1 MNKILLLFFVLLSTK
16 SYCPMKQYKLLI
28 IIFLCL
34 VFLSSCQR
42 EVALNNNLLLSQTC
56 LIKKSIYQLNGKDS
70 LQESVIT
77 IEGENLTIDFQG
89 ATLQGSNDIPSTSP
103 EKFYGLGVLVKG
115 KNITIKNLIIK
126 GFKVALMAV
135 GVEGLTISHCDFSY
149 NYRPRLF
156 SNQEREDIA
165 DWLSYHQ
172 NEKDEWLRYG
182 AGIYLKNCHK
192 AQINNCTITNGQNA
206 LMMTNCNDGLFY
218 NNNFSFNS
226 GIGVGMYRCSR
237 NQVIYNQLDWNV
249 RGYSHEVYQRG
260 QDSAGILVYE
270 QSHENTFA
278 YNSVTHSGDGFF
290 LWAGQTTMD
299 TGEGGCNDNL
309 LYGNDFSH
317 APTNGVEVTFSRNKI
332 INNRIEECN
341 HGIWGGYSYE
351 TLMLGNIFRN
361 NQKSIAIEHGQKNE
375 IAYNLFENELIGI
388 HLWSRKE
395 QPKDWGYAQNRDV
408 RSIDYQIIENQFNS
422 VKTPF
427 QIFGSENLVIK
438 NNAIKNAREILK
450 KDDFVQNLTFEM
462 NDSSVILAK
471 ANEKWEKFAPK
482 INNKTAKGEEITFI
496 NPMLPENHLRGRKY
510 IMMTQ
515 YGAYNFQ
522 YPILWLRKQ
531 DSTGKLHFEVF
542 GKEGTWK
549 IKNFKGLQKISAVS
563 GTMPSSFT
571 AMPQIDSTETDI
583 AIEAE
588 YIGSEVISPF
598 GEVTPKGQP
607 YQFVFKKY
615 FLPIAWQVKF
625 FAYEEKIDLAKQA
638 QELSNILK
646 NKPLKE
652 EKTDRLEYRWWRGIG
667 ENLPSDYFVT
677 VAEGETEVIGEF
689 EIGVTADDGV
699 RVYVDDKLVIDA
711 WQQRLGQYDEAQH
724 YLATVQLHGKH
735 KIRIEHFEKTGFATL
750 MLSIN
755 KL

>member
-1 MNKILLLFFVLLSTK
+1 
-16 SYCPMKQYKLLI
+16 MKYKKLLI
-28 IIFLCL
+28 IIFLYL
-34 VFLSSCQR
+34 IFLSSCQK
-42 EVALNNNLLLSQTC
+42 EVGLKNSLIISQNSV
-56 LIKKSIYQLNGKDS
+56 IKRDIYQLNGKNS

-77 IEGENLTIDFQG
+77 IEGENLVVDFQG
-89 ATLQGSNDIPSTSP
+89 ATLQGSNDIPLTSP
-103 EKFYGLGVLVKG
+103 EKFYGLGILVKG
-115 KNITIKNLIIK
+115 KNIMIKNLTVK
-126 GFKVALMAV
+126 GFKVALMAID
-135 GVEGLTISHCDFSY
+135 VEGLTISHCDFSY

-156 SNQEREDIA
+156 SNQEREDVA
-165 DWLSYHQ
+165 DWMSYHQ

-182 AGIYLKNCHK
+182 AGIYLKNCNK
-192 AQINNCTITNGQNA
+192 AQIDNCTITNGQNA
-206 LMMTNCNDGLFY
+206 LMMTNCHDGLFY

-226 GIGVGMYRCSR
+226 GIGIGMYRSSR
-237 NQVIYNQLDWNV
+237 NQILYNKLDWNV

-270 QSHENTFA
+270 QSNENTFA

-290 LWAGQTTMD
+290 LWAGQSTMD

-351 TLMLGNIFRN
+351 TLMLGNTFKN

-375 IAYNLFENELIGI
+375 IAYNLFENEAIGI

-408 RSIDYQIIENQFNS
+408 RSMDYQIFENQFVS
-422 VKTPF
+422 VRTPF
-427 QIFGSENLVIK
+427 QIFGSENLTIK
-438 NNAIKNAREILK
+438 NNLIKNAGDILK
-450 KDDFVQNLTFEM
+450 KDDLVQHLTFEM
-462 NDSSVILAK
+462 NDSSVVLAE
-471 ANEKWEKFAPK
+471 ASEKWKKFAP
-482 INNKTAKGEEITFI
+482 NITVSVPTDRS
-496 NPMLPENHLRGRKY
+496 NPMLPDNHPRGRKY
-510 IMMTQ
+510 IMMTE

-522 YPILWLRKQ
+522 YPMLWLRKQ
-531 DSTGKLHFEVF
+531 DSTGRLHFEVF
-542 GKEGTWK
+542 GKEGNWK

-571 AMPQIDSTETDI
+571 AEMVKNEMETDI
-583 AIEAE
+583 EIEAE
-588 YIGSEVISPF
+588 YIGSEVVSPF
-598 GEVTPKGQP
+598 GEITPKGQP
-607 YQFVFKKY
+607 YTFVFKKY

-625 FAYEEKIDLAKQA
+625 FGYEEKIDLAHQP

-652 EKTDRLEYRWWRGIG
+652 EKTDRLEYRWWRSIG
-667 ENLPSDYFVT
+667 ENLPADYFVT
-677 VAEGETEVIGEF
+677 TAEGEVEVTGEF

-724 YLATVQLHGKH
+724 YLATVQLNGKH

-755 KL
+755 KF